1 MTTDK
6 NNKAQERQMTVI
18 AIFLAFFIFSSALVR
33 LFACT
38 HTWLLTILMM
48 GAVMCLGVGGAL
60 FIKATWTRIDEN
72 RDKKH
77 WALLDSRLLN

>member
-6 NNKAQERQMTVI
+6 NNKVLEPRMTVI
-18 AIFLAFFIFSSALVR
+18 AICLAFFIFSSAMVIL
-33 LFACT
+33 LASS
-38 HTWLLTILMM
+38 HTWLLTTLMM

-72 RDKKH
+72 SNKSVRSV
-77 WALLDSRLLN
+77 LDSPLLN

>member
-6 NNKAQERQMTVI
+6 NNKVLEPKMTVI
-18 AIFLAFFIFSSALVR
+18 AICLAFFIFSSALVR

-60 FIKATWTRIDEN
+60 LIKATWTRIDEN
-72 RDKKH
+72 SNKSVRSV
-77 WALLDSRLLN
+77 LDSPLLN